1 MSMEIKQQ
9 LKILQQLKMT
19 PQLQQAIKLL
29 QLSRMEL
36 ANLIAQEMVEN
47 PVLEEIPDYETANL
61 NEKELQEMGGEP
73 RDKVKE
79 PQQQNDGP
87 TELVEATENMA
98 KADEV
103 ANWEAY
109 LENSSS
115 PLPTNHFKGLN
126 DDLPGIEATL
136 TRSEDLVDHLM
147 WQLRLSNF
155 TDDEVLIGIQ
165 IIGNLDESG
174 YLAGAT
180 VEEIAVES
188 ECSVEFA
195 EEVLELIQEFDPI
208 GVGARDL
215 RECLLIQADYYY
227 AHNRVLREVIDKHIP
242 NLEKKR
248 YDLIAKDL
256 GIDMDDVI
264 DAAKIVS
271 TMEPKPGRS
280 YNEVEPQ
287 YITPD
292 IYIVKIGDEY
302 VSMVND
308 DGIPK
313 LKVSNYYKDVLN
325 NGEAKNAKKY
335 IQEKLKNA
343 DWLIQSIYRR
353 QRTIKK
359 VTDSI
364 IKFQRDFLDKGIN
377 HLKPLVLRDVAED
390 IGMHESTISRVTTN
404 KYVHTPQG
412 IFELKYFF
420 NSSISKVHG
429 EDIAS
434 EAVKTKIKKIIDNE
448 NPKKPLSDS
457 KIVKLLR
464 EEHNIDIARRTVAK
478 YREMLGILSSTKRK
492 RLF

>member
-180 VEEIAVES
+180 VEEIAV
-188 ECSVEFA
+188 VE
-195 EEVLELIQEFDPI
+195 
-208 GVGARDL
+208 
-215 RECLLIQADYYY
+215 
-227 AHNRVLREVIDKHIP
+227 
-242 NLEKKR
+242 
-248 YDLIAKDL
+248 
-256 GIDMDDVI
+256 DV
-264 DAAKIVS
+264 
-271 TMEPKPGRS
+271 PGFR
-280 YNEVEPQ
+280 
-287 YITPD
+287 
-292 IYIVKIGDEY
+292 
-302 VSMVND
+302 
-308 DGIPK
+308 
-313 LKVSNYYKDVLN
+313 
-325 NGEAKNAKKY
+325 
-335 IQEKLKNA
+335 
-343 DWLIQSIYRR
+343 
-353 QRTIKK
+353 
-359 VTDSI
+359 
-364 IKFQRDFLDKGIN
+364 
-377 HLKPLVLRDVAED
+377 
-390 IGMHESTISRVTTN
+390 
-404 KYVHTPQG
+404 
-412 IFELKYFF
+412 
-420 NSSISKVHG
+420 
-429 EDIAS
+429 
-434 EAVKTKIKKIIDNE
+434 
-448 NPKKPLSDS
+448 
-457 KIVKLLR
+457 
-464 EEHNIDIARRTVAK
+464 
-478 YREMLGILSSTKRK
+478 
-492 RLF
+492 

>member
-9 LKILQQLKMT
+9 FRLLQQLKMT

-36 ANLIAQEMVEN
+36 ADLISQEMVEN

-61 NEKELQEMGGEP
+61 SDKELQEMGGEP
-73 RDKVKE
+73 RASDLQTGATTNE
-79 PQQQNDGP
+79 GP
-87 TELVEATENMA
+87 TELVEAAESMT

-126 DDLPGIEATL
+126 EDMPGIEATL

-155 TDDEVLIGIQ
+155 TEEEIPIGVQ

-174 YLAGAT
+174 YLMGST
-180 VEEIAVES
+180 IEEIAQATES
-188 ECSVEFA
+188 SVEFA

-215 RECLLIQADYYY
+215 RECLMIQANHYYPRDR
-227 AHNRVLREVIDKHIP
+227 NLFNVIDKHIP

-256 GIDMDDVI
+256 NIDMEDVI
-264 DAAKIVS
+264 SAAKLVS

-313 LKVSNYYKDVLN
+313 LKVSNYYKDVL
-325 NGEAKNAKKY
+325 
-335 IQEKLKNA
+335 
-343 DWLIQSIYRR
+343 
-353 QRTIKK
+353 
-359 VTDSI
+359 
-364 IKFQRDFLDKGIN
+364 
-377 HLKPLVLRDVAED
+377 
-390 IGMHESTISRVTTN
+390 
-404 KYVHTPQG
+404 
-412 IFELKYFF
+412 
-420 NSSISKVHG
+420 
-429 EDIAS
+429 
-434 EAVKTKIKKIIDNE
+434 
-448 NPKKPLSDS
+448 
-457 KIVKLLR
+457 
-464 EEHNIDIARRTVAK
+464 
-478 YREMLGILSSTKRK
+478 
-492 RLF
+492 